1 MDEVSEHRLT
11 NEPYM
16 RCSQDNMKVA
26 GFKGGKNDD
35 GSS

>member
-11 NEPYM
+11 NEPYV
-16 RCSQDNMKVA
+16 RSSQDNMKA
-26 GFKGGKNDD
+26 AFKGGKNDD